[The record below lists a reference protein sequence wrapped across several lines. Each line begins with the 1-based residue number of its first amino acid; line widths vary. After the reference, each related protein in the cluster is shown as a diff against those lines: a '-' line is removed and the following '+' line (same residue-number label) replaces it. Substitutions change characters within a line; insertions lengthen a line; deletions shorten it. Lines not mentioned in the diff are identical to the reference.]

1 MQYASPGEWGL
12 IRSVQFIAIVV
23 VGGAGT
29 IYGPVLGALLLGGLP
44 SLVDSFVERFD
55 FVTEVGLSAPEL
67 SQLLYGLLLVA
78 FLVIEPRGLAGVW
91 VRIKAYFTSWP
102 FSY

>member
-1 MQYASPGEWGL
+1 M
-12 IRSVQFIAIVV
+12 
-23 VGGAGT
+23 
-29 IYGPVLGALLLGGLP
+29 
-44 SLVDSFVERFD
+44 ERFD
-55 FVTEVGLSAPEL
+55 FVTQVGLSAPEL